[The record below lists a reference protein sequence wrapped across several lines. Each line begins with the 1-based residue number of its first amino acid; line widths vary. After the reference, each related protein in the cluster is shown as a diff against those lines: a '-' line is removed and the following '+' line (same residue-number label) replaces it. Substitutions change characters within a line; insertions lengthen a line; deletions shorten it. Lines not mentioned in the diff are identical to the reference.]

1 MSFQKR
7 LGCVVEWTGDLGGGV
22 EKREEAVK
30 FLPHRKKEVKEVSQ
44 GLTKSGA
51 RCPFLR

>member
-7 LGCVVEWTGDLGGGV
+7 HRCVVEWTGDFGGGV
-22 EKREEAVK
+22 EKMGEAVK
-30 FLPHRKKEVKEVSQ
+30 FLPYGKKEVKEVSQ

-51 RCPFLR
+51 WCPFLR